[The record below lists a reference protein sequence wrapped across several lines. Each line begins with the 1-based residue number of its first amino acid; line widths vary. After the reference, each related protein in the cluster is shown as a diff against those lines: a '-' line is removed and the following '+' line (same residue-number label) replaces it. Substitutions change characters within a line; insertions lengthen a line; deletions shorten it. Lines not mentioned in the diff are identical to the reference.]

1 MLKKGQSHPAQ
12 TASASLG
19 QSPEIT
25 VLSSQVMDG
34 AVLQPP
40 GQPRRLWN
48 LQGRRLGHLSLRA
61 KVTMAAILLG
71 TVPVVAIGGMAYS
84 VANQSITKGVYIDQS
99 NKSEEILDKLN
110 RFIFERY
117 GDVQIVANLPAFKN
131 GKVRAVV
138 VAQDKVQILEK
149 FKETYAVYDSIA
161 VFDLDGSVIAQT
173 SGPALTNHKDRAY
186 FQEVVK
192 TNKPFVS
199 PPELSQ
205 STGTMVVHFAA
216 PVIDQETG
224 KMIGVAR
231 TRLPASYM
239 ETLVRVYS
247 AQGADY
253 RIFAPNNKIFSASQ
267 ESQLDRDINDVYSE
281 IAGFR
286 QTGKTQVAETV
297 EKGNAEKRLV
307 SFALTQPLNG
317 MPNLDWAV
325 AYSKKTNDAFQSQR
339 EMALVLALGTLV
351 TAATV
356 AGLAAFLV
364 KRATQPIQDAA
375 LAVEKIGQGNLSDRL
390 TVSGDD
396 ELAVLGSN
404 INLMAD
410 QLGVLLGRQTQAA
423 ELGQALSAIALKL
436 QQSKTGDDLINTALQ
451 EARSTLSADRTVIYR
466 FNPDWTGFIS
476 HESVAGNFT
485 RALTNKIEDACI
497 SPELIKAYEEGRIVA
512 TDDVFNAG
520 FHPEHLQLMHQLQI
534 KSNLVTPVLQQGK
547 LYGILVAHHCQAMH
561 SWEQSEIDFLRQ
573 LALQVGY
580 GLDQS
585 NNLAAVEQA
594 RVEAR
599 TEADTIAADQRQQ
612 KEFLQKR
619 ALELLMEVD
628 PASRGDL
635 TIRAKVT
642 PDEVGTIA
650 DSYNAIIGSLQK
662 LVTQVKTSS
671 QTVSDTASSNETA
684 VSNLSD
690 EAKRQMISITAALSQ
705 VRATVVSVEGVADR
719 ARQAELGVQQAN
731 RTIAEGDA
739 AMNRTVEGISTIR
752 ETVSETAKKVKRLGE
767 ASQKISKVVNLISG
781 FAAQTNL
788 LALNAAIEAARA
800 GEEGRGFAVVAEEV
814 RSLAQQSAV
823 ATAEIEQL
831 VEEIQSQTNQ
841 VVTAMEAGTEQVVAG
856 TQLVGET
863 RSKLSEITA
872 VSSQIGRLV
881 QEISQATAVQTAAYN
896 QVSHTMEQVAA
907 IADDSSK
914 QSETVAESF
923 TQLLQVAQNLQVS
936 VSEFKVK

>member
-1 MLKKGQSHPAQ
+1 MLKNGQPNPTQ
-12 TASASLG
+12 TAAAA
-19 QSPEIT
+19 PEIT

-34 AVLQPP
+34 NLLQPP
-40 GQPRRLWN
+40 GAPRRLG
-48 LQGRRLGHLSLRA
+48 QSVRLGKLSLRA

-84 VANQSITKGVYIDQS
+84 VANKTVTQDVYTDQT
-99 NKSEEILDKLN
+99 NKAEEILDKLN
-110 RFIFERY
+110 RFVFERY
-117 GDVQIVANLPAFKN
+117 GDVQIVANLPAFKS

-138 VAQDKVQILEK
+138 TAQDKVQILEK
-149 FKETYAVYDSIA
+149 FKETYVVYDSIA
-161 VFDLDGSVIAQT
+161 VFDLEGNVIAQT
-173 SGPALTNHKDRAY
+173 SGPALTNHKDRGY
-186 FQEVVK
+186 FQEVVT
-192 TNKPFVS
+192 TNKPFIS
-199 PPELSQ
+199 QPELSQ

-216 PVIDQETG
+216 PLIDQETG

-231 TRLPASYM
+231 TRLPASHL
-239 ETLVRVYS
+239 ESLVRAYS
-247 AQGADY
+247 NQGADY
-253 RIFAPNNKIFSASQ
+253 RIFAPNNKIFSANQ

-281 IAGFR
+281 IAGLR
-286 QTGKTQVAETV
+286 QAKKTQVAETV
-297 EKGNAEKRLV
+297 EKGNGEKKLV
-307 SFALTQPLNG
+307 SFAVTQPLNG

-325 AYSKKTNDAFQSQR
+325 AYSKKTSDAFQSQR

-351 TAATV
+351 AAATV

-375 LAVEKIGQGNLSDRL
+375 LAVEKIGQGNLADRL

-436 QQSKTGDDLINTALQ
+436 QQSKNGDDLINTALQ
-451 EARSTLSADRTVIYR
+451 DARSTLNADRTVIYR
-466 FNPDWTGFIS
+466 FNPDWSGFIS
-476 HESVAGNFT
+476 HEAVGGNFT

-497 SPELIKAYEEGRIVA
+497 SPELIQAYEAGRVVA
-512 TDDVFNAG
+512 TNDVFNAG
-520 FHPEHLQLMHQLQI
+520 FHPEHLNLMHQLQI

-547 LYGILVAHHCQAMH
+547 LYGILVAHHCQAAH
-561 SWEQSEIDFLRQ
+561 AWEQSEIDFLRQ

-580 GLDQS
+580 GLDQV

-635 TIRAKVT
+635 TTRAKVT

-650 DSYNAIIGSLQK
+650 DSYNAIIGSLQR
-662 LVTQVKTSS
+662 LVTQVQTSS

-690 EAKRQMISITAALSQ
+690 EAKRQMISITDALSQ

-863 RSKLSEITA
+863 RIKLSEITA

-896 QVSHTMEQVAA
+896 QVSTTMEQVAA

-923 TQLLQVAQNLQVS
+923 TQLLQVAQSLQVS

>member
-1 MLKKGQSHPAQ
+1 MLKKRQSNPAQ
-12 TASASLG
+12 TAASLG

-34 AVLQPP
+34 AMLQPP
-40 GQPRRLWN
+40 GTPRRLWSGQS
-48 LQGRRLGHLSLRA
+48 LRLGNLSLRA

-84 VANQSITKGVYIDQS
+84 VANQTITKSVYADQS
-99 NKSEEILDKLN
+99 SKSEELLDKLN

-138 VAQDKVQILEK
+138 TPQERTQILEK
-149 FKETYAVYDSIA
+149 FKETYVVYDSIA
-161 VFDLDGSVIAQT
+161 IFDLEGNVLAQT
-173 SGPALTNHKDRAY
+173 AGPALPNHKDREY

-192 TNKPFVS
+192 TTKPYIS
-199 PPELSQ
+199 QPELSK
-205 STGTMVVHFAA
+205 STGTLVIHFAA
-216 PVIDQETG
+216 PLIDQETG

-231 TRLPASYM
+231 TRLPASYLD
-239 ETLVRVYS
+239 TLVRAYGG
-247 AQGADY
+247 QGVDY
-253 RIFAPNNKIFSASQ
+253 QIAAANSKIFIASQ
-267 ESQLDRDINDVYSE
+267 ESQLNRNINEMFDE

-286 QTGKTQVAETV
+286 QTGKTQVSETT
-297 EKGNAEKRLV
+297 EKGNGEKRLLGL
-307 SFALTQPLNG
+307 AATQPLNG
-317 MPNLDWAV
+317 MPNLDWSV
-325 AYSKKTNDAFQSQR
+325 AYSKKTAEAFQSQR
-339 EMALVLALGTLV
+339 EIALILALGTLV
-351 TAATV
+351 AAGTV

-364 KRATQPIQDAA
+364 KRATQPIEDAA
-375 LAVEKIGQGNLSDRL
+375 LAVEKIGQGNLADRL
-390 TVSGDD
+390 TVTSDD
-396 ELAVLGSN
+396 ELGMLGSN

-410 QLGVLLGRQTQAA
+410 QLSLLLGRQTRAT
-423 ELGQALSAIALKL
+423 ELGQALSAIALQL
-436 QQSKTGDDLINTALQ
+436 RQLDGADELLNTALQ
-451 EARSTLSADRTVIYR
+451 EARITLAADRTVLYR
-466 FNPDWTGFIS
+466 FNPDWTGFVS
-476 HESVAGNFT
+476 HESNVGHFT

-497 SPELIKAYEEGRIVA
+497 SPELIQAYEEGRVVA
-512 TDDVFNAG
+512 TNDVFNAG
-520 FHPEHLQLMHQLQI
+520 FHPEHLNLMHQLQI

-547 LYGILVAHHCQAMH
+547 LYGILVAHHCQAPH
-561 SWEQSEIDFLRQ
+561 AWEQSEIDFLRQ

-580 GLDQS
+580 ALDQS
-585 NNLAAVEQA
+585 DNLATVERA

-635 TIRAKVT
+635 TTRAKVT

-650 DSYNAIIGSLQK
+650 DSYNAIIGSLQR
-662 LVTQVKTSS
+662 LVTQVQTSS
-671 QTVSDTASSNETA
+671 QTVSDTASSNEMA

-731 RTIAEGDA
+731 RTIQEGDA

-881 QEISQATAVQTAAYN
+881 QEISQATAVQTAAYS

-923 TQLLQVAQNLQVS
+923 TQLLQVAQSLQVS